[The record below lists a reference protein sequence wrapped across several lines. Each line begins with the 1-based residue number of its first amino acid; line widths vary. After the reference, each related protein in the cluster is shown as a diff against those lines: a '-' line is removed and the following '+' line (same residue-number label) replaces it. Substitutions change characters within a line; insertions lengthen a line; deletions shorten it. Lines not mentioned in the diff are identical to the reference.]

1 MYPRTNQLLQDMQY
15 GTGSFGPQ
23 PTQPGQSVPVNRGT
37 YWRGADGNVWVA
49 GSDGTNSAGTWDDN
63 SQNYWNSQGYTLQ
76 SDPNAYSSANEG
88 IGGSG
93 YTTGTSGITAQD
105 RDYLNSQINQV
116 NWGIGQ
122 LDPQLQVAKDNI
134 GTQYNAA
141 FNKLQGGFNTAQGQY
156 GELKDQIGQDYQ
168 KAGSNIDVSVGA
180 GNRSLKRLLG
190 RFGAGSSSAAK
201 VLAPYAAGKQGARQR
216 GEVADQFVVNNTNAD
231 QGWNQYKT
239 NYDQEV
245 SGLSDW
251 KRNQENQA
259 TADVNSRRASFLQ
272 QLGGIQ
278 SQLSG
283 SVAAANPYISQAQ
296 GLLSGLTDLGR
307 QYNTAANVKAPTY
320 QRADTS
326 PYEFSRAGAPT
337 LGENVAI
344 QDAVNPYAS
353 LFGQKD
359 KKLKVSY

>member
-1 MYPRTNQLLQDMQY
+1 MADTTYRSWLQTQANSGNNVADALLQVVGDD
-15 GTGSFGPQ
+15 GRVNDTFRTSGSFLGYGDPSNGGYRYDVDTILNENQEYYDRFTGGPARV
-23 PTQPGQSVPVNRGT
+23 TGGNTVQS
-37 YWRGADGNVWVA
+37 
-49 GSDGTNSAGTWDDN
+49 
-63 SQNYWNSQGYTLQ
+63 
-76 SDPNAYSSANEG
+76 
-88 IGGSG
+88 GG
-93 YTTGTSGITAQD
+93 GTSGLSAQD
-105 RDYLNSQINQV
+105 RDYLNSQINQI

-122 LDPQLQVAKDNI
+122 LDPQLQVAKENI
-134 GTQYNAA
+134 GNQYNAA
-141 FNKLQGGFNTAQGQY
+141 FNKLQGGFNTAQGQLQ
-156 GELKDQIGQDYQ
+156 EQKDQVGQDYL

-216 GEVADQFVVNNTNAD
+216 GEVADQYAENNAMLD
-231 QGWNQYKT
+231 QNWNQFKT
-239 NYDQEV
+239 NYDQELA
-245 SGLSDW
+245 GLSDW
-251 KRNQENQA
+251 KRNQESQA
-259 TADVNSRRASFLQ
+259 MSDVNSRRASFLQ

-278 SQLSG
+278 AQLTG

-296 GLLSGLTDLGR
+296 GLLSGLTELGR
-307 QYNTAANVKAPTY
+307 QYNTAANVRAPTY

-353 LFGQKD
+353 LFGKKDD